1 MESVLDASTKLW
13 TDEYQREFIDALKN
27 GKHGKTLS
35 NRNDHILKTYNLVSL
50 GGVER
55 VARKKGGKYMI
66 TKNEALNVIRLMH
79 QESGHAGE
87 RKTLKKNQDQ
97 YDNITWGLVREF
109 INRCE
114 RFFEKKK
121 KTETS
126 SGVVI

>member
-13 TDEYQREFIDALKN
+13 TDEYQREVIDALKN

-35 NRNDHILKTYNLVSL
+35 NRNYHILKTYNLVSL

-87 RKTLKKNQDQ
+87 RKTHKKIQDQ
-97 YDNITWGLVREF
+97 YDNITWGLVREL

-114 RFFEKKK
+114 WFCEKKK

-126 SGVVI
+126 SGAVI

>member
-13 TDEYQREFIDALKN
+13 TDEYQREVIDALKN

-35 NRNDHILKTYNLVSL
+35 NRNFHILKTYNLVSL

-87 RKTLKKNQDQ
+87 RKLIKRFKISMIILHGDWLESTSIDVNVAVRKGRRQKHP
-97 YDNITWGLVREF
+97 LVW
-109 INRCE
+109 
-114 RFFEKKK
+114 
-121 KTETS
+121 
-126 SGVVI
+126 